1 MEIAQMEVAKAKRVF
16 LGRNVVVG
24 LLGMVS
30 IGMGTLFSG
39 GCAHTKDDQI
49 AQLNS
54 EIAALKEEKAQAEQA
69 RIAAETKAQEAAARQ
84 SQQPQQPYD
93 NGRMAYDNQRGG
105 DNAPE
110 RDVVI
115 TVAGD
120 VLFASGQTT
129 LKPDAK
135 KELDKIARDLQGKY
149 SGHRIRVEGYTD
161 SDPIKK
167 SKFPSNEALSQARAE
182 SVEKYLIS
190 KGVSSDR
197 ISAQGMGSAKPKAT
211 KAASRRVEIVVVGR

>member
-1 MEIAQMEVAKAKRVF
+1 MEVAKAKRVF
-16 LGRNVVVG
+16 LGRNMVIG
-24 LLGMVS
+24 LLGTIS

-54 EIAALKEEKAQAEQA
+54 EIAALKEEKAQSEQA

-84 SQQPQQPYD
+84 AQQQPQQPYD
-93 NGRMAYDNQRGG
+93 NGKMGYDNQGG
-105 DNAPE
+105 GNNAPGP
-110 RDVVI
+110 DVVI

-120 VLFASGQTT
+120 VLFASGQTA

-149 SGHRIRVEGYTD
+149 SGHSVRVEGYTD

-190 KGVSSDR
+190 KGVSSNR
-197 ISAQGMGSAKPKAT
+197 ISAQGMGAAKPKGT